1 MDLRFVRLVVALI
14 SVQVLKK
21 HLKLTKF
28 WIVQSHVFFDTWK
41 NPWSI
46 WETQISVLLKKKNC
60 AQLDKFN
67 QVKLQTSHPQK
78 VGRSQ
83 SSPAPCW
90 WRLAAFIHDFVLLLK
105 GHTPFTCHGNI
116 KKRRPKAASK
126 LKQKPFGG
134 PAKQSLEISSR
145 ESFDQTKRCLL
156 VFWCMIRLEGSRS

>member
-83 SSPAPCW
+83 SHQLPADGALRRSSMTLSSFLRDTPHLPAMETSKSEDQKPLPSLSKSLLGAQLSRAW
-90 WRLAAFIHDFVLLLK
+90 KFHQGKVL
-105 GHTPFTCHGNI
+105 T
-116 KKRRPKAASK
+116 
-126 LKQKPFGG
+126 KQKG
-134 PAKQSLEISSR
+134 A
-145 ESFDQTKRCLL
+145 
-156 VFWCMIRLEGSRS
+156 FWCFGAWSD